1 MSVDSM
7 MMQQQSDELVNQI
20 INKIFT
26 VSRHQE
32 SEINEVK
39 HNLQMVKMQAEE
51 SETLKFD
58 IEILNDERQY
68 IENELTQQRGFIQ
81 E

>member
-1 MSVDSM
+1 M

-51 SETLKFD
+51 SETLTFD